1 LRCNSPLH
9 ADCYVV
15 ALPRLGR
22 SAAG

>member
-22 SAAG
+22 SAGG

>member
-22 SAAG
+22 SAG